1 VSDLAKR
8 LAQGDV
14 IILDGAVG
22 TQLQGMGVPMHGL
35 AWAAQALHTHRDT
48 VRHMH
53 EKYIRAGVDIVTT
66 NTYASARHNL
76 EPLGLG
82 DQVRELNLRA
92 VVLAQQARDRAARAR
107 PVWVA
112 GAISNFGILTDGE
125 VRHADHRYSPGRSA
139 ITAEQARANLR
150 EQAEVLAD
158 AGADLL
164 LVESTGGMVHRRW
177 VLEACLATGLPTWVG
192 FKCRVEP
199 GDPTVRIG
207 YASDTP
213 LREGLDLMRLGGA
226 VVTVFHTS
234 LEDTT
239 AALAVVRQQWSGPVG
254 AYPEASR
261 LDYTAPQRDV
271 SEPTVVSPEA
281 FLERARR
288 WVDDG
293 VQIVGGCCGI
303 DLDYIRRLRDGLPR
317 RVSGPR
323 LDRLA
328 SSG

>member
-1 VSDLAKR
+1 MSDLDQQ

-14 IILDGAVG
+14 ILLDGAVG
-22 TQLQGMGVPMHGL
+22 TQLQRLGVPMHGV
-35 AWAAQALHTHRDT
+35 AWAAQALHTHPDT

-53 EKYIRAGVDIVTT
+53 ENYIRAGVDIITT

-82 DQVRELNLRA
+82 DQVRELNLRG
-92 VVLAQQARDRAARAR
+92 VVLAQQARDRGASARR
-107 PVWVA
+107 VYVA

-125 VRHADHRYSPGRSA
+125 PRHADHPHSPGRSA

-158 AGADLL
+158 AGVDLL
-164 LVESTGGMVHRRW
+164 LVESTGGMTHRRW
-177 VLEACLATGLPTWVG
+177 VLDACLATGLPTWVG

-207 YASDTP
+207 YASDTA
-213 LREGLDLMRLGGA
+213 LAEGLDLMRLGGA
-226 VVTVFHTS
+226 VATVFHSS

-239 AALAVVRQQWSGPVG
+239 AALAVVRDRWSGPIG

-261 LDYTAPQRDV
+261 SDYTAPQRDA
-271 SEPTVVSPEA
+271 SEPTRVSPQA
-281 FLERARR
+281 FLERARG

-293 VQIVGGCCGI
+293 VQVIGGCCGI
-303 DLDYIRRLRDGLPR
+303 DVDYIRLLRDGLPR
-317 RVSGPR
+317 RIAGPR
-323 LDRLA
+323 PGRLT